1 MFKFSN
7 IKKLFKYDW
16 IDVFRNILP
25 KGKNGNLT
33 EEEQNTLKISSILA
47 IAASALVIISVVAA
61 IYNSYMSALG
71 SLAKYLKIG
80 FFDIVSFGD
89 ILWTIIKC
97 AIIPIG
103 VLIYDLVMGKKEQN
117 GWVIFSMFILVTLW
131 VVYSFYEGVSCIKL
145 IGYAPIS
152 VIIGLIGSLA
162 TLVAGGNM
170 VTVFIDYSERYNK
183 GTVQPA
189 QSAPVNT
196 GYTLPTENAS
206 ANTGYNQPVQEQPVQ
221 EQPAQPEQKV
231 CPQCGYLVKSDAE
244 FCSMCGYRF

>member
-16 IDVFRNILP
+16 IDVFKNILP

-33 EEEQNTLKISSILA
+33 DEEQNTLKISSILG
-47 IAASALVIISVVAA
+47 IAASALVVISVVAA

-152 VIIGLIGSLA
+152 VIIGLVGSLA
-162 TLVAGGNM
+162 SLVAGGNM

-183 GTVQPA
+183 GNVQPA
-189 QSAPVNT
+189 QAAPVNG
-196 GYTLPTENAS
+196 GYTVPTENANVN
-206 ANTGYNQPVQEQPVQ
+206 NTYTAPAQEQQNVQ
-221 EQPAQPEQKV
+221 PEQPQQKV
-231 CPQCGYLVKSDAE
+231 CPQCGYLVKADAE
-244 FCSMCGYRF
+244 FCSMCGHRF